1 MGEKIKISER
11 NSTLER
17 ILFDLQTEI
26 DDLTNI
32 KSKLIA
38 SQSKLK
44 AELVDRDI
52 ELHRVSTKLNEALL
66 DSAELMENFNTA
78 KNALQV
84 LNNENLK
91 LCDNV
96 ENLDEQL
103 RVKLEH
109 AAVSMA
115 SIKNILP
122 SLDSFL
128 TEKKNEILKASD
140 QLEVSQRA
148 YLNQNKEFALKDLEL
163 IRTSKELDQLR
174 SVYSKEKNENSKA
187 SKEVDQLRSAYS
199 KEKNENS
206 KTILNLKK
214 ILRAVNIPKLHSIE

>member
-103 RVKLEH
+103 RVKL
-109 AAVSMA
+109 
-115 SIKNILP
+115 
-122 SLDSFL
+122 
-128 TEKKNEILKASD
+128 
-140 QLEVSQRA
+140 
-148 YLNQNKEFALKDLEL
+148 
-163 IRTSKELDQLR
+163 
-174 SVYSKEKNENSKA
+174 
-187 SKEVDQLRSAYS
+187 
-199 KEKNENS
+199 
-206 KTILNLKK
+206 
-214 ILRAVNIPKLHSIE
+214 